1 MEGEPGATGRRWT
14 GDVVPV
20 DLRSPLPSAVV
31 GIVRGDGYNSPME
44 PDYDRIL
51 AEIAEEVR
59 PLLPLGAPADYIPAL
74 ARVPRDRFGM
84 AVRTLEGR
92 VHAVGDASIPFSIQS
107 ISKVFT
113 FILALRAVGDRLWD
127 RIQREPSGDPF
138 NSPILLEQ
146 ERGIPRNPFINAG
159 ALVVADILLE
169 AIQDPREE
177 LLRFLRARSGS
188 ESVRV
193 DPEVAESERSTGHR
207 NAALAYL
214 LKSFGNL
221 RNRVEEVLDFYF
233 FQCSLEM
240 DCRDLASSFLF
251 LANRG
256 LCPVS
261 GERILE
267 PSPAKRTA
275 ALMLTCGT
283 YDAVGD
289 FVYRVGLPAKSGVG
303 GGIAAILPGRL
314 AAAVWSPGL
323 NSKGNSLAGTQAL
336 ELFTT
341 RTGIS
346 IF

>member
-1 MEGEPGATGRRWT
+1 
-14 GDVVPV
+14 
-20 DLRSPLPSAVV
+20 
-31 GIVRGDGYNSPME
+31 ME

-59 PLLPLGAPADYIPAL
+59 PLLPLGKPADYIPAL
-74 ARVPRDRFGM
+74 ARVPTDRFGM
-84 AVRTLEGR
+84 AVRTLDGGI
-92 VHAVGDASIPFSIQS
+92 HAIGDADEPFSIQS
-107 ISKVFT
+107 VSKVFT
-113 FILALRAVGDRLWD
+113 YILARRAAGDGIWD

-138 NSPILLEQ
+138 NSPILLEE

-169 AIQDPREE
+169 KFEDPREE
-177 LLRFLRARSGS
+177 LLRFVRARSGS
-188 ESVRV
+188 EAVRA

-207 NAALAYL
+207 NAALAHL

-221 RNRVEEVLDFYF
+221 RNRVEDVLDFYF
-233 FQCSLEM
+233 FQCALRMS
-240 DCRDLASSFLF
+240 CRDLAASFLF

-267 PSPAKRTA
+267 PSPAKRAA

-323 NSKGNSLAGTQAL
+323 NERGNSLAGTQAL

-341 RTGIS
+341 KTGMS

>member
-1 MEGEPGATGRRWT
+1 M
-14 GDVVPV
+14 
-20 DLRSPLPSAVV
+20 
-31 GIVRGDGYNSPME
+31 Y

-51 AEIAEEVR
+51 REISAEVK
-59 PLLPLGAPADYIPAL
+59 PLLPLGKSADYIPAL

-84 AVRTLEGR
+84 SVRTLEGR
-92 VHAVGDASIPFSIQS
+92 VHAVGDADEPFSIQS
-107 ISKVFT
+107 VSKVFT
-113 FILALRAVGDRLWD
+113 FILALRSAGDGLWD

-169 AIQDPREE
+169 ALEDPREE
-177 LLRFLRARSGS
+177 LLRFVRARSGS
-188 ESVRV
+188 GAVRA
-193 DPEVAESERSTGHR
+193 DPEVAESERSMGHR
-207 NAALAYL
+207 NAALAHL
-214 LKSFGNL
+214 LKSFDNL

-233 FQCSLEM
+233 FQCSLRM
-240 DCRDLASSFLF
+240 SCRDLAASFLF

-267 PSPAKRTA
+267 PSPAKRAA

-323 NSKGNSLAGTQAL
+323 NERGNSLAGTQAL

-341 RTGIS
+341 KTGMS

>member
-1 MEGEPGATGRRWT
+1 
-14 GDVVPV
+14 
-20 DLRSPLPSAVV
+20 
-31 GIVRGDGYNSPME
+31 ME

-51 AEIAEEVR
+51 ADIAQEVR
-59 PLLPLGAPADYIPAL
+59 PLLALGAPADYIPAL

-92 VHAVGDASIPFSIQS
+92 IHAVGDADEPFSIQS
-107 ISKVFT
+107 VSKVFT
-113 FILALRAVGDRLWD
+113 FILALRSAGDGLWD

-169 AIQDPREE
+169 ALEDPREE
-177 LLRFLRARSGS
+177 LLRFVRARSGS
-188 ESVRV
+188 GAVRA

-207 NAALAYL
+207 NAALAHL

-233 FQCSLEM
+233 FQCSLAM
-240 DCRDLASSFLF
+240 SCRDLAASFLF

-261 GERILE
+261 GERVLE
-267 PSPAKRTA
+267 PSPAKRAA

-323 NSKGNSLAGTQAL
+323 NERGNSLAGTQAL

-341 RTGIS
+341 KTGMS